1 MAVRMVLVL
10 VALLYA
16 RPGAAQLTGQSF
28 AVMVDTSVATV
39 GDSVRVRFRIHLHE
53 RDQLLDSIPQVDG
66 VLPSGV
72 RVLSVERL
80 IRSPDRVYHGSARIA
95 FYRTGRRPVPIFGVP
110 FMRVTEGISRATLP
124 SDSAFVDIKA
134 VLPPAGNPALKD
146 IRELE
151 TRPRPLWPWLA
162 LVAAMLAAG
171 LLLRFRRKAV
181 APAVAEVPD
190 SPAGPA
196 EPTPYELAVAA
207 LDGAEAECWPARGK
221 VELHYEAVAQ
231 TLRQYLEAAHEV
243 GALERTTSELLWAIP
258 PHLGRGGLRDQCQ
271 EILME
276 ADLVKFAEM
285 RPSETAAADFLIRAR
300 RLLAAWHA
308 ISPAEEGSLAVR

>member
-1 MAVRMVLVL
+1 
-10 VALLYA
+10 
-16 RPGAAQLTGQSF
+16 
-28 AVMVDTSVATV
+28 
-39 GDSVRVRFRIHLHE
+39 
-53 RDQLLDSIPQVDG
+53 
-66 VLPSGV
+66 
-72 RVLSVERL
+72 VLSVEKL
-80 IRSPDRVYHGSARIA
+80 IRSPDRVYHGSARVA

-162 LVAAMLAAG
+162 LVAAMLTAG

-181 APAVAEVPD
+181 SPAVVEVPN
-190 SPAGPA
+190 SPAGPP

-207 LDGAEAECWPARGK
+207 LDRAEAERWPARGK
-221 VELHYEAVAQ
+221 IELHYEAVAQ

-271 EILME
+271 EILTE

-285 RPSETAAADFLIRAR
+285 RPSETAAADSLIRAR

-308 ISPAEEGSLAVR
+308 ISPAGEGAHAIR